1 MLLLAY
7 RKQPDPMA
15 SLLNNGALVPV
26 SLSYEIDPCGPA
38 KAGEL
43 AAIDRVGHYA
53 KGEQEDLNSMI
64 QGLVGEK
71 GRVHVHFNGPIGDDC
86 NNVEDL
92 VQRLDRA
99 IVGGIRVFSTN
110 RYADS
115 VLAGRVSEN
124 SAGSK
129 AVNIL
134 QSQLSNCA
142 DSERTFLLQQYA
154 NICVN
159 RRELGLDG

>member
-1 MLLLAY
+1 M
-7 RKQPDPMA
+7 PD
-15 SLLNNGALVPV
+15 
-26 SLSYEIDPCGPA
+26 
-38 KAGEL
+38 
-43 AAIDRVGHYA
+43 
-53 KGEQEDLNSMI
+53 Q
-64 QGLVGEK
+64 
-71 GRVHVHFNGPIGDDC
+71 
-86 NNVEDL
+86 
-92 VQRLDRA
+92 
-99 IVGGIRVFSTN
+99 GIRVFSTN

-129 AVNIL
+129 AMNIL

>member
-1 MLLLAY
+1 
-7 RKQPDPMA
+7 
-15 SLLNNGALVPV
+15 
-26 SLSYEIDPCGPA
+26 
-38 KAGEL
+38 
-43 AAIDRVGHYA
+43 
-53 KGEQEDLNSMI
+53 MI

-92 VQRLDRA
+92 VQRLDQA

-110 RYADS
+110 RYAES

-129 AVNIL
+129 AMNIL
-134 QSQLSNCA
+134 QPQLSNWA

-154 NICVN
+154 NICVT